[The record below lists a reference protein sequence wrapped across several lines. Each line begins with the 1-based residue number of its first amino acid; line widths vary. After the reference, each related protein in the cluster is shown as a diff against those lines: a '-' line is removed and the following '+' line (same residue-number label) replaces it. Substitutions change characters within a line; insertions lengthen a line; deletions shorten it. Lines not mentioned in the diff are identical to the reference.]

1 MNATIRGVKQRQTL
15 ALPSWLPLAV
25 LLMAAFLLRVTGID
39 WGAPVPGRLWSFHPD
54 ESQVLVA
61 ALDLNIFTG
70 KLDNG
75 FYNYGQW
82 YLLAAGT
89 LIHILETLKV
99 VATPLAGIAPTAES
113 LITARLFTALL
124 GTATIWFVFD
134 SARRLG
140 NKAAGFLA
148 GATYAV
154 MPLAVQHA
162 HFATVDVPAAFWVAV
177 TTWAAIAFHASGNSK
192 ILAIG
197 AIACGLGAATKYN
210 AGLSLF
216 PLLTAWILR
225 NERKAT
231 ELLGALL
238 ITAVA
243 FVIGCPGSL
252 LNTSQFIKDIAFE
265 ARHVGAGSEQIFTNT
280 IPGYLYHPLVN
291 GPWVV
296 AYLWPAIGLGLVNVG
311 LRRKAAELI
320 PLVFALPYFLLIG
333 AAQVKFARYA
343 LPLLP
348 VLSIYT
354 GLLFVRKPDQRPYL
368 GAFAS
373 ICCALTLFASMV
385 WVRQFTA
392 IDPRIQAATAVK
404 AAGTGVVTFAR
415 RPWFW
420 SASLSP
426 QIAHFS
432 PKLAAD
438 DARAFDGIPQL
449 VVPPDGSE
457 WSVDGLS
464 QLTAGSV
471 LTLSELEIMDAV
483 RLRDTQPMLFL
494 DAAHTLL
501 PTTKV
506 YGSPVSIPLISSFR
520 SSTYNGW
527 LTLQGV
533 PHDMLYVNPQ
543 IWVLSG
549 R

>member
-1 MNATIRGVKQRQTL
+1 MM
-15 ALPSWLPLAV
+15 S
-25 LLMAAFLLRVTGID
+25 AFLLRVIGID

-99 VATPLAGIAPTAES
+99 VAKPLAGVAPTAES
-113 LITARLFTALL
+113 LITVRIFTAVL

-134 SARRLG
+134 TARRLG
-140 NKAAGFLA
+140 NRAAGFLA

-177 TTWAAIAFHASGNSK
+177 TIWAAIAFHASGNSK

-225 NERKAT
+225 KERKAT
-231 ELLGALL
+231 ELVGALL
-238 ITAVA
+238 ITGVA

-296 AYLWPAIGLGLVNVG
+296 AYLWPAIGLGIVNIG
-311 LRRKAAELI
+311 IRRKATELI
-320 PLVFALPYFLLIG
+320 PLTFALPYFLLIG
-333 AAQVKFARYA
+333 VAQVKFARYA

-354 GLLFVRKPDQRPYL
+354 GLLFVRKTDQRPYI
-368 GAFAS
+368 GAFAT
-373 ICCALTLFASMV
+373 ICCFLTLFATIT

-392 IDPRIQAATAVK
+392 TDPRIAA
-404 AAGTGVVTFAR
+404 AAGIKASGAGVVTFAR

-438 DARAFDGIPQL
+438 DARAFDGLPQL
-449 VVPPDGSE
+449 VVPPDGAE
-457 WSVDGLS
+457 WSLDALS
-464 QLTAGSV
+464 QISSGTV

-483 RLRDTQPMLFL
+483 RLKDSQPMLYI
-494 DAAHTLL
+494 DTAHSVL
-501 PTTKV
+501 PVTKV
-506 YGSPVSIPLISSFR
+506 YGEPIELPLISSFR
-520 SSTYNGW
+520 RINHGGW

>member
-1 MNATIRGVKQRQTL
+1 VKQRLPL
-15 ALPSWLPLAV
+15 ALPSWLPLAL
-25 LLMAAFLLRVTGID
+25 LLMTAFLLRVIGID

-113 LITARLFTALL
+113 LITARLFTAVL

-134 SARRLG
+134 TARRLG
-140 NKAAGFLA
+140 NRAAGFLA

-177 TTWAAIAFHASGNSK
+177 TIWAAIAFHASGNSK

-197 AIACGLGAATKYN
+197 AVACGLGAATKYN

-225 NERKAT
+225 KERKAT

-238 ITAVA
+238 ITGVA

-252 LNTSQFIKDIAFE
+252 LNTSQFIKDIVFE

-296 AYLWPAIGLGLVNVG
+296 AYLWPAIGLGIVNIG
-311 LRRKAAELI
+311 IRRKATELI
-320 PLVFALPYFLLIG
+320 PLTFALPYFLLIG
-333 AAQVKFARYA
+333 VAQVKFARYA

-348 VLSIYT
+348 VLAIYT
-354 GLLFVRKPDQRPYL
+354 GLLFVRKTDQRPYI
-368 GAFAS
+368 GTFATL
-373 ICCALTLFASMV
+373 CCALTLFATIT

-392 IDPRIQAATAVK
+392 TDPRIAA
-404 AAGTGVVTFAR
+404 AAGIKGSGSGVVTFAR

-438 DARAFDGIPQL
+438 DARAFDGLPQL
-449 VVPPDGSE
+449 VVPPDGAE
-457 WSVDGLS
+457 WSLDALS
-464 QLTAGSV
+464 QMSSGTV

-483 RLRDTQPMLFL
+483 RLKDSQPMLYL
-494 DAAHTLL
+494 DTAHSVL
-501 PTTKV
+501 PVTKV
-506 YGSPVSIPLISSFR
+506 YGEPIELPLISSFR
-520 SSTYNGW
+520 RINHGSW

>member
-1 MNATIRGVKQRQTL
+1 MLI
-15 ALPSWLPLAV
+15 
-25 LLMAAFLLRVTGID
+25 MAAFLLRITGID

-61 ALDLNIFTG
+61 ALDLNVFTG

-82 YLLAAGT
+82 YLLSAGT
-89 LIHILETLKV
+89 LIHILETLKI
-99 VATPLAGIAPTAES
+99 VAKPIAGVTPTAEA
-113 LITARLFTALL
+113 LITARLFTSLL
-124 GTATIWFVFD
+124 GTVTVWFVVD

-148 GATYAV
+148 GATYTV

-177 TTWAAIAFHASGNSK
+177 TIWAGIAFRETGNSK

-197 AIACGLGAATKYN
+197 ALACGLGAATKYN
-210 AGLSLF
+210 AGLALF
-216 PLLTAWILR
+216 PLLTAWLLR
-225 NERKAT
+225 KERKAT
-231 ELLGALL
+231 ELIAALL

-252 LNTSQFIKDIAFE
+252 LNTSQFIKDILFE

-280 IPGYLYHPLVN
+280 MPGFLYHPLVN

-296 AYLWPAIGLGLVNVG
+296 AYLWPAMGLGLVNIG

-320 PLVFALPYFLLIG
+320 PLVFAVPYFLLIG

-368 GAFAS
+368 GAFATL
-373 ICCALTLFASMV
+373 CCVLTLFASLT

-392 IDPRIQAATAVK
+392 VDPRVQAAAAIK
-404 AAGTGVVTFAR
+404 ASGTGVVTFAR

-449 VVPPDGSE
+449 VVPPDGLE
-457 WSVDGLS
+457 WSVDALFQIS
-464 QLTAGSV
+464 SGSV

-483 RLRDTQPMLFL
+483 RLRDAQQMLYL
-494 DAAHTLL
+494 DTAHSVL
-501 PTTKV
+501 PVTKV
-506 YGSPVSIPLISSFR
+506 YGEPINLPLISTFR
-520 SSTYNGW
+520 HINHGGW

>member
-1 MNATIRGVKQRQTL
+1 VKQRLPL
-15 ALPSWLPLAV
+15 ALPSWLPLA
-25 LLMAAFLLRVTGID
+25 LLLISAFLLRVIGID

-113 LITARLFTALL
+113 LITARLFTAVL

-134 SARRLG
+134 TACRLG
-140 NKAAGFLA
+140 NRAAGFLA

-177 TTWAAIAFHASGNSK
+177 TIWAAIAFHASGNSK

-216 PLLTAWILR
+216 PLLTAWTLR
-225 NERKAT
+225 KERKAT
-231 ELLGALL
+231 ELVGALL

-252 LNTSQFIKDIAFE
+252 LNTSQFIKDIVFE

-296 AYLWPAIGLGLVNVG
+296 AYLWPAIGLGIVNIG
-311 LRRKAAELI
+311 IRRKVTELI
-320 PLVFALPYFLLIG
+320 PLTFALPYFLLIG
-333 AAQVKFARYA
+333 VAQVKFARYA

-354 GLLFVRKPDQRPYL
+354 GLLFVRKPDQRPYI
-368 GAFAS
+368 GAFATL
-373 ICCALTLFASMV
+373 CCFLTLFATIT

-392 IDPRIQAATAVK
+392 TDPRIAA
-404 AAGTGVVTFAR
+404 AAGIKTSGAGVVTFAR

-420 SASLSP
+420 SVSLSP

-438 DARAFDGIPQL
+438 DARAFDGLPQL
-449 VVPPDGSE
+449 VVPPDGAE
-457 WSVDGLS
+457 WSLDALS
-464 QLTAGSV
+464 QMSSDTV

-483 RLRDTQPMLFL
+483 RLKDSQPMLYL
-494 DAAHTLL
+494 DTAHSVL
-501 PTTKV
+501 PVTKV
-506 YGSPVSIPLISSFR
+506 YGDPIELPLISSFR
-520 SSTYNGW
+520 RINHGGW

>member
-1 MNATIRGVKQRQTL
+1 MLI
-15 ALPSWLPLAV
+15 
-25 LLMAAFLLRVTGID
+25 MAAFLLRITGID
-39 WGAPVPGRLWSFHPD
+39 WGVPAPGRLWSFHPD

-61 ALDLNIFTG
+61 ALDLNVFTG

-99 VATPLAGIAPTAES
+99 VAKPLAGIAPTAES
-113 LITARLFTALL
+113 LITARIFTAVL
-124 GTATIWFVFD
+124 GTATVWFVVD

-148 GATYAV
+148 GAVYAV
-154 MPLAVQHA
+154 MPLSVQHA

-177 TTWAAIAFHASGNSK
+177 TIWAGIAFRETGSSK

-197 AIACGLGAATKYN
+197 ALACGLGAATKYN
-210 AGLSLF
+210 AGLALF
-216 PLLTAWILR
+216 PLIAAWLLR
-225 NERKAT
+225 KERKAT
-231 ELLGALL
+231 EVIGALL

-252 LNTSQFIKDIAFE
+252 LNTSQFIKDILFE

-280 IPGYLYHPLVN
+280 MPGFLYHPLVN

-296 AYLWPAIGLGLVNVG
+296 AYLWPAIGLGLVNIG

-333 AAQVKFARYA
+333 AARVKFARYA

-373 ICCALTLFASMV
+373 ICCAFTLFASMV
-385 WVRQFTA
+385 WIRQFTA
-392 IDPRIQAATAVK
+392 IDSRIQAATAIK

-438 DARAFDGIPQL
+438 DARSFDGIPQL

-457 WSVDGLS
+457 WSADALGQLS
-464 QLTAGSV
+464 AGSV

-483 RLRDTQPMLFL
+483 RLRDSQPMLYL

-501 PTTKV
+501 PVTKV
-506 YGSPVSIPLISSFR
+506 YGSPINIPFISSFR

-527 LTLQGV
+527 LMLQGV

>member
-1 MNATIRGVKQRQTL
+1 VKQRSAT
-15 ALPSWLPLAV
+15 ALPSWLPLV
-25 LLMAAFLLRVTGID
+25 LLILAAFLLRVVGID
-39 WGAPVPGRLWSFHPD
+39 WGAPGPGRLWSFHPD

-61 ALDLNIFTG
+61 ALDLNVFTG

-89 LIHILETLKV
+89 LIHVLETLKV
-99 VATPLAGIAPTAES
+99 VAKPIAGVSPSAEA
-113 LITARLFTALL
+113 LITARLFTAIL
-124 GTATIWFVFD
+124 GTATVWFVID
-134 SARRLG
+134 AARRLG
-140 NKAAGFLA
+140 NKATGFLA
-148 GATYAV
+148 GAVYAV

-162 HFATVDVPAAFWVAV
+162 HFATVDVPAAFWVAA
-177 TTWAAIAFHASGNSK
+177 TIRAALAFYDNGNSK
-192 ILAIG
+192 TLAF
-197 AIACGLGAATKYN
+197 ASIACGLGAATKYN
-210 AGLSLF
+210 AGLALF
-216 PLLTAWILR
+216 PLVAAWLLR
-225 NERKAT
+225 KNRKAT
-231 ELLGALL
+231 ELIGALL

-252 LNTSQFIKDIAFE
+252 LNTSQFIKDILFE
-265 ARHVGAGSEQIFTNT
+265 ARHVGAGSEQIFTDT
-280 IPGYLYHPLVN
+280 MPGYLYHPLIN

-296 AYLWPAIGLGLVNVG
+296 AYLWPAIGLGIVNIV

-320 PLVFALPYFLLIG
+320 PLVFAIPYFLLIG

-354 GLLFVRKPDQRPYL
+354 GLLFVRKPDQKPYL

-373 ICCALTLFASMV
+373 ICCVLTSFASLA

-392 IDPRIQAATAVK
+392 IDPRIQAATAIK
-404 AAGTGVVTFAR
+404 SSGTSVVTFAR

-432 PKLAAD
+432 PNLAAD
-438 DARAFDGIPQL
+438 DARGFDGIPQL

-457 WSVDGLS
+457 WSADAIG
-464 QLTAGSV
+464 QLPTGSV

-483 RLRDTQPMLFL
+483 RLRDSQPMLYL
-494 DAAHTLL
+494 DAAHSLL
-501 PTTKV
+501 PYTKV
-506 YGSPVSIPLISSFR
+506 YGRPIFILGISNFR
-520 SSTYNGW
+520 TSTYNGW
-527 LTLQGV
+527 LTLQRV

>member
-1 MNATIRGVKQRQTL
+1 MNATIRGVKQRQIL
-15 ALPSWLPLAV
+15 ALPSWLPLA
-25 LLMAAFLLRVTGID
+25 LLLLAAFLLRVIGID
-39 WGAPVPGRLWSFHPD
+39 WGVPAPGRLWSFHPD

-99 VATPLAGIAPTAES
+99 VAKPLAGIAPTAES
-113 LITARLFTALL
+113 LITARIFTAIL

-134 SARRLG
+134 TARRLG

-177 TTWAAIAFHASGNSK
+177 TIWAAIAFHATGNSK

-210 AGLSLF
+210 AGLSQF
-216 PLLTAWILR
+216 PLMLAWLLR
-225 NERKAT
+225 KERKAT
-231 ELLGALL
+231 ELVGVFL

-243 FVIGCPGSL
+243 FVIGCPGSV
-252 LNTSQFIKDIAFE
+252 LNTGQFIKDIAFE

-280 IPGYLYHPLVN
+280 IPGYLYHPIVN

-296 AYLWPAIGLGLVNVG
+296 AYLWPAIGLGIVNIAR
-311 LRRKAAELI
+311 RRKAAELI

-333 AAQVKFARYA
+333 IAQVKFARYA

-354 GLLFVRKPDQRPYL
+354 GLLFVRKPDQRPYI

-373 ICCALTLFASMV
+373 ICCALTMFASV
-385 WVRQFTA
+385 TWVRQFTA
-392 IDPRIQAATAVK
+392 TDPRIAAATGIK
-404 AAGTGVVTFAR
+404 ASGAEVVTFAR

-457 WSVDGLS
+457 WSVDTLS
-464 QLTAGSV
+464 QLSQGSV

-501 PTTKV
+501 PNTKV
-506 YGSPVSIPLISSFR
+506 YGEPISLPLISSFR

-543 IWVLSG
+543 IWVLS
-549 R
+549 RQ

>member
-1 MNATIRGVKQRQTL
+1 VKQRQIL
-15 ALPSWLPLAV
+15 ALPSWLPLA
-25 LLMAAFLLRVTGID
+25 LLLLAAFLLRVIGID
-39 WGAPVPGRLWSFHPD
+39 WGVPAPGRLWSFHPD

-61 ALDLNIFTG
+61 ALDLNVFTG

-82 YLLAAGT
+82 YLLATGT

-99 VATPLAGIAPTAES
+99 VAKPLAGIAPTAES
-113 LITARLFTALL
+113 LITARIFTAIL

-134 SARRLG
+134 TARRLG
-140 NKAAGFLA
+140 NRAAGFLA

-177 TTWAAIAFHASGNSK
+177 TIWAAIAFHATGNSK

-216 PLLTAWILR
+216 PLLSAWILR
-225 NERKAT
+225 KERKST
-231 ELLGALL
+231 ELIGALL
-238 ITAVA
+238 ITGVA
-243 FVIGCPGSL
+243 FVIGCPGSV
-252 LNTSQFIKDIAFE
+252 LNTGQFIKDILFE

-280 IPGYLYHPLVN
+280 IPGYLYHPIVN

-296 AYLWPAIGLGLVNVG
+296 AYLWPAIGLGIVNIAI
-311 LRRKAAELI
+311 RRKAAELI
-320 PLVFALPYFLLIG
+320 PLAFALPYFLLIG
-333 AAQVKFARYA
+333 IAQVKFARYA

-348 VLSIYT
+348 VLAIYT
-354 GLLFVRKPDQRPYL
+354 GLLFVRKPDQRPYI
-368 GAFAS
+368 GAFATL
-373 ICCALTLFASMV
+373 CCAVTLFASIT
-385 WVRQFTA
+385 WVRQFMAT
-392 IDPRIQAATAVK
+392 DPRIAAATGIK
-404 AAGTGVVTFAR
+404 ASGAEVVTFAR

-420 SASLSP
+420 SASISP

-438 DARAFDGIPQL
+438 DARAFDGLPQL
-449 VVPPDGSE
+449 VVPPDGAE
-457 WSVDGLS
+457 WSLDALS
-464 QLTAGSV
+464 QLAPGTV

-483 RLRDTQPMLFL
+483 RLRDAQPILYL
-494 DAAHTLL
+494 DTAHGVL
-501 PTTKV
+501 PVTKV
-506 YGSPVSIPLISSFR
+506 YGEPIELPLISSFR
-520 SSTYNGW
+520 QTPYGGW